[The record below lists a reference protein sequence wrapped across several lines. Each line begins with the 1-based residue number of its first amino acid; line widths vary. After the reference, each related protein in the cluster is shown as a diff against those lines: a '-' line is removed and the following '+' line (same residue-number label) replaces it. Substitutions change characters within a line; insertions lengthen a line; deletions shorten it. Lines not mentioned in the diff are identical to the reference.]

1 MKTTQFILMVA
12 FAGIFFVV
20 GAGVLWWGIQDSR
33 SAFKSVRWPSVTGT
47 VISSY
52 VSESSDDDGTTYGA
66 DVQYDYVVNDQAYT
80 GDRVSH
86 GDVSTGD
93 PSYAQKIVARYPEG
107 RSVKVYYDPANPEK
121 SVLETGFTAGLLLPL
136 GLGTVFTLVGGLM
149 MIGFT
154 TTYIRNRQHIN
165 PS

>member
-1 MKTTQFILMVA
+1 VKVSQFILMAA

-20 GAGVLWWGIQDSR
+20 GVGVLWWGIQDSR
-33 SAFKSVRWPSVTGT
+33 SAFKSVRWPSVNGT

-66 DVQYDYVVNDQAYT
+66 DVQYDYVVNDQAHT

-93 PSYAQKIVARYPEG
+93 PSYAQKIVARYSEG
-107 RSVKVYYDPANPEK
+107 QSVNVYYDPTDPAK
-121 SVLETGFTAGLLLPL
+121 SVLETGFTPGLLLPL

-149 MIGFT
+149 LIGFT
-154 TTYIRNRQHIN
+154 ATFIRSRNQTG
-165 PS
+165 